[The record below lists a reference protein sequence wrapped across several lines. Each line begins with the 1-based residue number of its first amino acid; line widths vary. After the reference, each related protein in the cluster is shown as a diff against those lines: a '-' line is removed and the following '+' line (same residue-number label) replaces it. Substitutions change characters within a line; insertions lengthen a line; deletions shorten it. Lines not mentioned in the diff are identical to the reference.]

1 MCMMLFN
8 SCLQETY
15 SCPSLKICNYCR
27 KLYLA
32 MCITLVGCDGI
43 SVIHKTVLSWLEARG
58 HISFNQIRLTFLG
71 SHFCIFLVASDRNCL
86 FKLTFM
92 IICCVS
98 IILLKFLLNCIL
110 RERKNN
116 VILTQN
122 MFGKGSLRSPFLLKS
137 YQKFLRNCQ
146 RSPFE
151 LGDLGLWF

>member
-1 MCMMLFN
+1 MCVMLFH

-43 SVIHKTVLSWLEARG
+43 SVIHKTVLCWLEARG
-58 HISFNQIRLTFLG
+58 HISFNQMRLTFLG
-71 SHFCIFLVASDRNCL
+71 SYFCIFLVASDRNCL

-92 IICCVS
+92 IICYVNK
-98 IILLKFLLNCIL
+98 ILLKFVWNCIL

-122 MFGKGSLRSPFLLKS
+122 MFRKGSLRSPFLLKS
-137 YQKFLRNCQ
+137 YQKFLRQ
-146 RSPFE
+146 LLEKPI
-151 LGDLGLWF
+151 